1 MFAVIVAGGTGERL
15 RASAPAPVPVKPL
28 LEDATGRRL
37 IDRVLD
43 ACTSCR
49 GRIVVSGPV
58 PLPADVTLVRE
69 DPPLAGPAAGIAAG
83 VGALPPDFT
92 GDVIVLP
99 ADLARPEA
107 VVAGLTGPGVV
118 SADGHLQPLI
128 FRAPAGQLRA
138 ACSGNLVDA
147 PVMRIIR
154 ALDLPVI
161 RMSAA
166 TVADVDTWED
176 ALEHGFTH
184 RRTHGHTPGKEG

>member
-1 MFAVIVAGGTGERL
+1 MSAV
-15 RASAPAPVPVKPL
+15 
-28 LEDATGRRL
+28 TGRAA
-37 IDRVLD
+37 DD
-43 ACTSCR
+43 AGLR
-49 GRIVVSGPV
+49 V
-58 PLPADVTLVRE
+58 PL
-69 DPPLAGPAAGIAAG
+69 
-83 VGALPPDFT
+83 
-92 GDVIVLP
+92 IVLP

-184 RRTHGHTPGKEG
+184 RRTRGHTPGKEG